1 MKLQVVGQM
10 IAFTDRETLVS
21 GTVNKYRAEFA
32 FDDSWDGYTKT
43 AVFRAD
49 SFGHITSREV
59 LLAGDA
65 CQVPHECLIAGAL
78 LRVGV
83 YGISGD
89 ITTPTIYTQEPIGI
103 ARGAEPAESTQDP
116 TPGVYQQ
123 IINII
128 EAGAIT
134 GPAGPQGPKGDTGET
149 GPQGPK
155 GDTGAAGPQ
164 GATGPQGPAG
174 ERGEVGPQGP
184 KGDTGAQ
191 GLQGPK
197 GDRGE
202 QGIQGPQ
209 GPKGDTGDTGPQ
221 GPQGIQGP
229 KGDPGA
235 KGETGPRGE
244 QGDPGPKGDAF
255 TYSDFTQEQLAGLKG
270 PKGDTG
276 ETGPRGPQ
284 GEQGP
289 TGAKGDTGPQGPQGP
304 KGDTGDTGPR
314 GPTGV
319 GVPSGGTTGQV
330 LSKTEDGTAW
340 TDPPSGGAQPDWNQN
355 DPKAADYVKNRPGGY
370 MQDAIEIE
378 MLAYASRALTSE
390 TVLTENYTGP
400 EIVAGNTYLV
410 RFDEVETEYIA
421 YELQGL
427 VLIGM
432 PFKDVSS
439 SGGFVIAAQGQV
451 LLCIATGAY
460 AGTHGIGVR
469 TKQTNPAL
477 FDSKYLPLAT
487 NDVYGVVKKSDV
499 VTVFNFTEHVVPA
512 ESMHAAIALYN
523 TGNAAITWR
532 GESVIY
538 AAQISDTQIVLA
550 YAGSPLIQLVY
561 TVIQDDGYNR
571 GYGRTLGQA
580 TYTEVQCSQLRVKP
594 TEAYRTV
601 VLTVEDIGDYEVALC
616 ISDPLIVDNHA
627 RLDKTGLTLMTE
639 AMSHEKYRLTVAA
652 DGTPTLIEQ
661 TDSSPRVFTPAPAAA
676 GLPPVTAADN
686 GKVLKV
692 VDGVWTAVAE

>member
-134 GPAGPQGPKGDTGET
+134 GPAGPQGPKGDTGEP

-155 GDTGAAGPQ
+155 GDSGAAGPQ
-164 GATGPQGPAG
+164 GATGLQGPAG

-184 KGDTGAQ
+184 KGDPGDQ

-244 QGDPGPKGDAF
+244 QGDPGP
-255 TYSDFTQEQLAGLKG
+255 
-270 PKGDTG
+270 
-276 ETGPRGPQ
+276 
-284 GEQGP
+284 QGP
-289 TGAKGDTGPQGPQGP
+289 A
-304 KGDTGDTGPR
+304 
-314 GPTGV
+314 GV
-319 GVPSGGTTGQV
+319 GVPSGGAAGQI
-330 LSKTEDGTAW
+330 LSKTADGAAW
-340 TDPPSGGAQPDWNQN
+340 TDPPSGGVTSWN
-355 DPKAADYVKNRPGGY
+355 DL
-370 MQDAIEIE
+370 QDKPFVIVGIE
-378 MLAYASRALTSE
+378 LDYASNVTSCNFSYDELINFYRNGKILIGNFSVSVSGQKSNIGQIACTHE
-390 TVLTENYTGP
+390 TGSAIVFHAFTGLSGSNFA
-400 EIVAGNTYLV
+400 EIVYKSDGTIELV
-410 RFDEVETEYIA
+410 NDTKFNSLTITSA
-421 YELQGL
+421 SGL
-427 VLIGM
+427 IL
-432 PFKDVSS
+432 P
-439 SGGFVIAAQGQV
+439 SGTGKKFSITVDD
-451 LLCIATGAY
+451 TGA
-460 AGTHGIGVR
+460 
-469 TKQTNPAL
+469 
-477 FDSKYLPLAT
+477 
-487 NDVYGVVKKSDV
+487 
-499 VTVFNFTEHVVPA
+499 VTT
-512 ESMHAAIALYN
+512 
-523 TGNAAITWR
+523 
-532 GESVIY
+532 
-538 AAQISDTQIVLA
+538 
-550 YAGSPLIQLVY
+550 
-561 TVIQDDGYNR
+561 
-571 GYGRTLGQA
+571 
-580 TYTEVQCSQLRVKP
+580 TEV
-594 TEAYRTV
+594 T
-601 VLTVEDIGDYEVALC
+601 
-616 ISDPLIVDNHA
+616 
-627 RLDKTGLTLMTE
+627 
-639 AMSHEKYRLTVAA
+639 
-652 DGTPTLIEQ
+652 
-661 TDSSPRVFTPAPAAA
+661 
-676 GLPPVTAADN
+676 
-686 GKVLKV
+686 
-692 VDGVWTAVAE
+692 

>member
-10 IAFTDRETLVS
+10 IAFTERETLVS
-21 GTVNKYRAEFA
+21 GTVNKYRAEFV

-123 IINII
+123 IINLI
-128 EAGAIT
+128 EDGSFAG
-134 GPAGPQGPKGDTGET
+134 PPGPQGPKGDTGEP

-164 GATGPQGPAG
+164 GVTGLQGPAG

-235 KGETGPRGE
+235 KGETGPKGDM
-244 QGDPGPKGDAF
+244 GDPGP
-255 TYSDFTQEQLAGLKG
+255 
-270 PKGDTG
+270 
-276 ETGPRGPQ
+276 
-284 GEQGP
+284 QGP
-289 TGAKGDTGPQGPQGP
+289 A
-304 KGDTGDTGPR
+304 
-314 GPTGV
+314 GV

-340 TDPPSGGAQPDWNQN
+340 TDPPSGGVQPDWNQN
-355 DPKAADYVKNRPGGY
+355 DPTAADYVKNRTH
-370 MQDAIEIE
+370 
-378 MLAYASRALTSE
+378 YAVPLGPRTWDGD
-390 TVLTENYTGP
+390 VTGKQSAMGMYYKVSNSTYNP
-400 EIVAGNTYLV
+400 QNIVAAHIAFNNNGTITEVSGKDAAMSVNFDGYILFSDYVVVCLDATKVLMGNSFPSVGTYFLS
-410 RFDEVETEYIA
+410 RSDLGY
-421 YELQGL
+421 
-427 VLIGM
+427 
-432 PFKDVSS
+432 VSS
-439 SGGFVIAAQGQV
+439 FCVYVIDD
-451 LLCIATGAY
+451 
-460 AGTHGIGVR
+460 
-469 TKQTNPAL
+469 
-477 FDSKYLPLAT
+477 DSRLHRKYLPP
-487 NDVYGVVKKSDV
+487 D
-499 VTVFNFTEHVVPA
+499 
-512 ESMHAAIALYN
+512 AI
-523 TGNAAITWR
+523 
-532 GESVIY
+532 
-538 AAQISDTQIVLA
+538 
-550 YAGSPLIQLVY
+550 
-561 TVIQDDGYNR
+561 
-571 GYGRTLGQA
+571 
-580 TYTEVQCSQLRVKP
+580 
-594 TEAYRTV
+594 
-601 VLTVEDIGDYEVALC
+601 
-616 ISDPLIVDNHA
+616 
-627 RLDKTGLTLMTE
+627 
-639 AMSHEKYRLTVAA
+639 
-652 DGTPTLIEQ
+652 
-661 TDSSPRVFTPAPAAA
+661 
-676 GLPPVTAADN
+676 LPSVTASDN

-692 VDGVWTAVAE
+692 VNGVWTAVAE

>member
-10 IAFTDRETLVS
+10 IAFTERETLVS
-21 GTVNKYRAEFA
+21 GTVNKYRAEFV

-123 IINII
+123 IINLI
-128 EAGAIT
+128 EDGSFAG
-134 GPAGPQGPKGDTGET
+134 PPGPQGPKGDTGET

-174 ERGEVGPQGP
+174 ERGEVGP
-184 KGDTGAQ
+184 
-191 GLQGPK
+191 
-197 GDRGE
+197 
-202 QGIQGPQ
+202 
-209 GPKGDTGDTGPQ
+209 
-221 GPQGIQGP
+221 QGP

-304 KGDTGDTGPR
+304 KGDAGDTGPQ
-314 GPTGV
+314 GPAGV

-340 TDPPSGGAQPDWNQN
+340 TDPPSGGVQPDWNQN
-355 DPKAADYVKNRPGGY
+355 DPTAADYVKNRTH
-370 MQDAIEIE
+370 
-378 MLAYASRALTSE
+378 YAVPLGPRTWDGD
-390 TVLTENYTGP
+390 VTGKQSAMGMYYKVSNSTYNP
-400 EIVAGNTYLV
+400 QNIVAAHIAFNNNGTITEVSGKDAAMSVNFDGYILFSDYVVVCLDATKVLMGNSFPSVGTYFLS
-410 RFDEVETEYIA
+410 RSDLGY
-421 YELQGL
+421 
-427 VLIGM
+427 
-432 PFKDVSS
+432 VSS
-439 SGGFVIAAQGQV
+439 FCVYVIDD
-451 LLCIATGAY
+451 
-460 AGTHGIGVR
+460 
-469 TKQTNPAL
+469 
-477 FDSKYLPLAT
+477 DSRLHRKYLPP
-487 NDVYGVVKKSDV
+487 D
-499 VTVFNFTEHVVPA
+499 
-512 ESMHAAIALYN
+512 AI
-523 TGNAAITWR
+523 
-532 GESVIY
+532 
-538 AAQISDTQIVLA
+538 
-550 YAGSPLIQLVY
+550 
-561 TVIQDDGYNR
+561 
-571 GYGRTLGQA
+571 
-580 TYTEVQCSQLRVKP
+580 
-594 TEAYRTV
+594 
-601 VLTVEDIGDYEVALC
+601 
-616 ISDPLIVDNHA
+616 
-627 RLDKTGLTLMTE
+627 
-639 AMSHEKYRLTVAA
+639 
-652 DGTPTLIEQ
+652 
-661 TDSSPRVFTPAPAAA
+661 
-676 GLPPVTAADN
+676 LPSVTASDN

>member
-1 MKLQVVGQM
+1 MKLQVIGQM
-10 IAFTDRETLVS
+10 IAFTERETLVS
-21 GTVNKYRAEFA
+21 GTVNKYRAEFV

-89 ITTPTIYTQEPIGI
+89 ITTPTIYTQEPIGV

-128 EAGAIT
+128 EAGAIA
-134 GPAGPQGPKGDTGET
+134 GPPGPQGPKGDTGEP

-155 GDTGAAGPQ
+155 GDSGAAGPQ

-235 KGETGPRGE
+235 KGETGPKGE

-289 TGAKGDTGPQGPQGP
+289 TGAKGETGPQGPQGP
-304 KGDTGDTGPR
+304 KGDSGDTGPQ
-314 GPTGV
+314 GPAGV
-319 GVPSGGTTGQV
+319 GVPSGGTAGQV

-340 TDPPSGGAQPDWNQN
+340 TDPPSGGVQPDWDQN
-355 DPKAADYVKNRPGGY
+355 DPTAADYIKNRTHYDEQTVIEWDGDTTGKISVSNAFFRVSELTPTAANLLGGRLLWEREGFETT
-370 MQDAIEIE
+370 DCIIDTE
-378 MLAYASRALTSE
+378 MAAQSGDVVIIGGGEL
-390 TVLTENYTGP
+390 G
-400 EIVAGNTYLV
+400 IVALSAGATISNFAFAEPGVYV
-410 RFDEVETEYIA
+410 TECDYFEMS
-421 YELQGL
+421 YG
-427 VLIGM
+427 V
-432 PFKDVSS
+432 
-439 SGGFVIAAQGQV
+439 
-451 LLCIATGAY
+451 
-460 AGTHGIGVR
+460 THNLPR
-469 TKQTNPAL
+469 
-477 FDSKYLPLAT
+477 KYLPP
-487 NDVYGVVKKSDV
+487 D
-499 VTVFNFTEHVVPA
+499 
-512 ESMHAAIALYN
+512 AI
-523 TGNAAITWR
+523 
-532 GESVIY
+532 
-538 AAQISDTQIVLA
+538 
-550 YAGSPLIQLVY
+550 
-561 TVIQDDGYNR
+561 
-571 GYGRTLGQA
+571 
-580 TYTEVQCSQLRVKP
+580 
-594 TEAYRTV
+594 
-601 VLTVEDIGDYEVALC
+601 
-616 ISDPLIVDNHA
+616 
-627 RLDKTGLTLMTE
+627 
-639 AMSHEKYRLTVAA
+639 
-652 DGTPTLIEQ
+652 
-661 TDSSPRVFTPAPAAA
+661 
-676 GLPPVTAADN
+676 LPSVTASDN

-692 VDGVWTAVAE
+692 VNGVWTAVAE

>member
-10 IAFTDRETLVS
+10 IAFTERETLVS
-21 GTVNKYRAEFA
+21 GTVNKYRAEFV

-49 SFGHITSREV
+49 SFGRVTSREV

-123 IINII
+123 IINLI
-128 EAGAIT
+128 EDGSFAG
-134 GPAGPQGPKGDTGET
+134 PPGPQGPKGDTGET

-174 ERGEVGPQGP
+174 ERGEVGP
-184 KGDTGAQ
+184 
-191 GLQGPK
+191 
-197 GDRGE
+197 
-202 QGIQGPQ
+202 
-209 GPKGDTGDTGPQ
+209 
-221 GPQGIQGP
+221 QGP

-304 KGDTGDTGPR
+304 KGDAGDTGPQ
-314 GPTGV
+314 GPAGV
-319 GVPSGGTTGQV
+319 GVPSGGTEGQV
-330 LSKTEDGTAW
+330 LSKTADGTAW
-340 TDPPSGGAQPDWNQN
+340 TDPPSGGVQPDWNQN
-355 DPKAADYVKNRPGGY
+355 DPTAADYVKNRTHYAVPLGPRTWDG
-370 MQDAIEIE
+370 DA
-378 MLAYASRALTSE
+378 
-390 TVLTENYTGP
+390 TGKQSAMGMYYKVSNSTYNP
-400 EIVAGNTYLV
+400 QNIVAAHIAFNNNGTITEVSGKDAAMSVNFDGYILFSDYVVVCLDATKVLMGNSFPSVGTYFLS
-410 RFDEVETEYIA
+410 RSDLGY
-421 YELQGL
+421 
-427 VLIGM
+427 
-432 PFKDVSS
+432 VSS
-439 SGGFVIAAQGQV
+439 FCVYVIDD
-451 LLCIATGAY
+451 
-460 AGTHGIGVR
+460 
-469 TKQTNPAL
+469 
-477 FDSKYLPLAT
+477 DSRLHRKYLPP
-487 NDVYGVVKKSDV
+487 D
-499 VTVFNFTEHVVPA
+499 
-512 ESMHAAIALYN
+512 AI
-523 TGNAAITWR
+523 
-532 GESVIY
+532 
-538 AAQISDTQIVLA
+538 
-550 YAGSPLIQLVY
+550 
-561 TVIQDDGYNR
+561 
-571 GYGRTLGQA
+571 
-580 TYTEVQCSQLRVKP
+580 
-594 TEAYRTV
+594 
-601 VLTVEDIGDYEVALC
+601 
-616 ISDPLIVDNHA
+616 
-627 RLDKTGLTLMTE
+627 
-639 AMSHEKYRLTVAA
+639 
-652 DGTPTLIEQ
+652 
-661 TDSSPRVFTPAPAAA
+661 
-676 GLPPVTAADN
+676 LPSVTASDN

-692 VDGVWTAVAE
+692 VNGVWTAVAE

>member
-10 IAFTDRETLVS
+10 IAFTERETLVS
-21 GTVNKYRAEFA
+21 GTVNKYRAEFV

-49 SFGHITSREV
+49 SFGRVTSREV

-134 GPAGPQGPKGDTGET
+134 GPAGPQGPKGDTGEP

-155 GDTGAAGPQ
+155 GDTGETGPQ
-164 GATGPQGPAG
+164 GATGLQGPAG

-197 GDRGE
+197 GDQGE

-235 KGETGPRGE
+235 KGETGPKGE

-276 ETGPRGPQ
+276 ETGPRGLQ

-304 KGDTGDTGPR
+304 KGDAGDTGPQ
-314 GPTGV
+314 GPAGV

-340 TDPPSGGAQPDWNQN
+340 TDPPSGGVQPDWNQN
-355 DPKAADYVKNRPGGY
+355 DPTAADYVKNRTH
-370 MQDAIEIE
+370 
-378 MLAYASRALTSE
+378 YAVPLGPRTWDGD
-390 TVLTENYTGP
+390 VTGKQSAMGMYYKVSNSTYNP
-400 EIVAGNTYLV
+400 QNIVAAHIAFNNNGTITEVSGKDAAMSVNFDGYILFSDYVVVCLDATKVLMGNSFPSVGTYFLS
-410 RFDEVETEYIA
+410 RSDLGY
-421 YELQGL
+421 
-427 VLIGM
+427 
-432 PFKDVSS
+432 VSS
-439 SGGFVIAAQGQV
+439 FCVYVIDD
-451 LLCIATGAY
+451 
-460 AGTHGIGVR
+460 
-469 TKQTNPAL
+469 
-477 FDSKYLPLAT
+477 DSRLHRKYLPP
-487 NDVYGVVKKSDV
+487 D
-499 VTVFNFTEHVVPA
+499 
-512 ESMHAAIALYN
+512 AI
-523 TGNAAITWR
+523 
-532 GESVIY
+532 
-538 AAQISDTQIVLA
+538 
-550 YAGSPLIQLVY
+550 
-561 TVIQDDGYNR
+561 
-571 GYGRTLGQA
+571 
-580 TYTEVQCSQLRVKP
+580 
-594 TEAYRTV
+594 
-601 VLTVEDIGDYEVALC
+601 
-616 ISDPLIVDNHA
+616 
-627 RLDKTGLTLMTE
+627 
-639 AMSHEKYRLTVAA
+639 
-652 DGTPTLIEQ
+652 
-661 TDSSPRVFTPAPAAA
+661 
-676 GLPPVTAADN
+676 LPSVTASDN

-692 VDGVWTAVAE
+692 VNGVWTAVAE

>member
-1 MKLQVVGQM
+1 MKLQVIGQM
-10 IAFTDRETLVS
+10 IAFTERETLVS
-21 GTVNKYRAEFA
+21 GTVNKYRAEFV

-49 SFGHITSREV
+49 SFGRVTSREV

-128 EAGAIT
+128 EAGAIA
-134 GPAGPQGPKGDTGET
+134 GPAGPQGPKGDTGEP

-155 GDTGAAGPQ
+155 GDSGAAGPQ

-221 GPQGIQGP
+221 GPQG
-229 KGDPGA
+229 
-235 KGETGPRGE
+235 
-244 QGDPGPKGDAF
+244 
-255 TYSDFTQEQLAGLKG
+255 
-270 PKGDTG
+270 
-276 ETGPRGPQ
+276 
-284 GEQGP
+284 EQGP
-289 TGAKGDTGPQGPQGP
+289 A
-304 KGDTGDTGPR
+304 
-314 GPTGV
+314 GV
-319 GVPSGGTTGQV
+319 GVPPGGTAGQV
-330 LSKTEDGTAW
+330 LSKTEDGAAW
-340 TDPPSGGAQPDWNQN
+340 TDPPSGGVQPDWNQN
-355 DPKAADYVKNRPGGY
+355 DPTAADYVRNRPGGY
-370 MQDAIEIE
+370 MQDEIEIE

-432 PFKDVSS
+432 PFEDVNS
-439 SGGFVIAAQGQV
+439 SGGFVITAQRQV
-451 LLCIATGAY
+451 LLCIATGGY
-460 AGTHGIGVR
+460 AGTHGIGVY
-469 TKQTNPAL
+469 TKEPLPAVI
-477 FDSKYLPLAT
+477 DTKYLPKTTLLLRTPLTELTDAQLQIIVNKLREGIRYVCT
-487 NDVYGVVKKSDV
+487 FNDFAYEIIACFYAD
-499 VTVFNFTEHVVPA
+499 TVGYQF
-512 ESMHAAIALYN
+512 
-523 TGNAAITWR
+523 
-532 GESVIY
+532 IY
-538 AAQISDTQIVLA
+538 ADLTNSAKITLLYGTPSGGWTETKLSASAQDIDTMIRNYMYNIKSYQVYRSTGVPSAGQTIYYGITGDSNGAQVEKNTAMGNGMVNIDKRYIVTNGDTSIVLA
-550 YAGSPLIQLVY
+550 SSTAGSAKNFRI
-561 TVIQDDGYNR
+561 TVDDTGAV
-571 GYGRTLGQA
+571 T
-580 TYTEVQCSQLRVKP
+580 TTEV
-594 TEAYRTV
+594 T
-601 VLTVEDIGDYEVALC
+601 
-616 ISDPLIVDNHA
+616 
-627 RLDKTGLTLMTE
+627 
-639 AMSHEKYRLTVAA
+639 
-652 DGTPTLIEQ
+652 
-661 TDSSPRVFTPAPAAA
+661 
-676 GLPPVTAADN
+676 
-686 GKVLKV
+686 
-692 VDGVWTAVAE
+692 

>member
-10 IAFTDRETLVS
+10 IAFTERETLVS

-89 ITTPTIYTQEPIGI
+89 ITTPTIYTQEPIGV
-103 ARGAEPAESTQDP
+103 ARGAEPAESTQAP

-134 GPAGPQGPKGDTGET
+134 GPAGPQGPAGERGET

-155 GDTGAAGPQ
+155 GDTGATGPQ
-164 GATGPQGPAG
+164 GVTGLQGPAG
-174 ERGEVGPQGP
+174 ERGEVGPQGE
-184 KGDTGAQ
+184 KGDTGAR

-209 GPKGDTGDTGPQ
+209 GPKGDTGNTGPQ

-235 KGETGPRGE
+235 KGETGPKGE

-276 ETGPRGPQ
+276 ETGQRGPQ

-304 KGDTGDTGPR
+304 KGDTGDTGPQ
-314 GPTGV
+314 GPAGV
-319 GVPSGGTTGQV
+319 GVPSGGTAGQI
-330 LSKTEDGTAW
+330 LSKTADGTAW
-340 TDPPSGGAQPDWNQN
+340 TDPPSGGVQPNWNQN
-355 DPKAADYVKNRPGGY
+355 DPTAADYVANRPGGY
-370 MQDAIEIE
+370 TEVMETTLYEGTISTTYQNGWNAAEMEVAI
-378 MLAYASRALTSE
+378 
-390 TVLTENYTGP
+390 P
-400 EIVAGNTYLV
+400 IVAGKKYVVVFNGTRYVCTSFTATLGPKV
-410 RFDEVETEYIA
+410 DGVCIGNATFFLGGEDTGEPFVVITAAPTMLFVAQNAGPHTLNILEEVET
-421 YELQGL
+421 
-427 VLIGM
+427 VV
-432 PFKDVSS
+432 PF
-439 SGGFVIAAQGQV
+439 Q
-451 LLCIATGAY
+451 
-460 AGTHGIGVR
+460 
-469 TKQTNPAL
+469 
-477 FDSKYLPLAT
+477 SKYIPTERMVINLLGTANNPSIDVTFKEIIEYMDTSRDIVINYDQEIYPLAGNT
-487 NDVYGVVKKSDV
+487 MKSIKFAKLVYGYGQSQWTIRGFEVTEDGVTWISQLLNADWLIKSSTVNSTKKFRI
-499 VTVFNFTEHVVPA
+499 TVDD
-512 ESMHAAIALYN
+512 
-523 TGNAAITWR
+523 TGT
-532 GESVIY
+532 
-538 AAQISDTQIVLA
+538 ISA
-550 YAGSPLIQLVY
+550 
-561 TVIQDDGYNR
+561 
-571 GYGRTLGQA
+571 
-580 TYTEVQCSQLRVKP
+580 TEV
-594 TEAYRTV
+594 T
-601 VLTVEDIGDYEVALC
+601 
-616 ISDPLIVDNHA
+616 
-627 RLDKTGLTLMTE
+627 
-639 AMSHEKYRLTVAA
+639 
-652 DGTPTLIEQ
+652 
-661 TDSSPRVFTPAPAAA
+661 
-676 GLPPVTAADN
+676 
-686 GKVLKV
+686 
-692 VDGVWTAVAE
+692 

>member
-10 IAFTDRETLVS
+10 IAFTERETLVS
-21 GTVNKYRAEFA
+21 GTVNKYRAEFV

-49 SFGHITSREV
+49 SFGRITSREV

-134 GPAGPQGPKGDTGET
+134 GPAGPQGPKGDTGEP

-155 GDTGAAGPQ
+155 GDMGAAGPQ

-174 ERGEVGPQGP
+174 ERGEVGLQGP
-184 KGDTGAQ
+184 KGDPGDQ

-235 KGETGPRGE
+235 KGETGPKGE

-276 ETGPRGPQ
+276 ETGPQGPQ

-314 GPTGV
+314 GPAGV
-319 GVPSGGTTGQV
+319 GVPSGGTAGQV
-330 LSKTEDGTAW
+330 LSKTEDGAAW
-340 TDPPSGGAQPDWNQN
+340 TDPPSGGVQPDWDQN
-355 DPKAADYVKNRPGGY
+355 DPTAADYVRNRLCYKDDPTTQVLVHGQFDVDTEDGVEIPSLELTTFGEQFNVVFDEITY
-370 MQDAIEIE
+370 ECESYWNNGSIVIGDVLFGDYSTYPFVIEI
-378 MLAYASRALTSE
+378 LSDVCFLYASTLGAHSLSVSK
-390 TVLTENYTGP
+390 TVQTIHT
-400 EIVAGNTYLV
+400 
-410 RFDEVETEYIA
+410 
-421 YELQGL
+421 
-427 VLIGM
+427 M
-432 PFKDVSS
+432 P
-439 SGGFVIAAQGQV
+439 
-451 LLCIATGAY
+451 
-460 AGTHGIGVR
+460 R
-469 TKQTNPAL
+469 E
-477 FDSKYLPLAT
+477 YLPVCTTNELGATSVEHMRDALVTESVHLIIGSTIYGELRNSVGAKLIARNVIFNGVYYYCYDTSFSKSVSQSFAKLSAFDKIGLSFCTLQLTFNGTSDTATLSGVDIVGAT
-487 NDVYGVVKKSDV
+487 NV
-499 VTVFNFTEHVVPA
+499 
-512 ESMHAAIALYN
+512 
-523 TGNAAITWR
+523 
-532 GESVIY
+532 
-538 AAQISDTQIVLA
+538 
-550 YAGSPLIQLVY
+550 
-561 TVIQDDGYNR
+561 
-571 GYGRTLGQA
+571 
-580 TYTEVQCSQLRVKP
+580 
-594 TEAYRTV
+594 
-601 VLTVEDIGDYEVALC
+601 
-616 ISDPLIVDNHA
+616 
-627 RLDKTGLTLMTE
+627 
-639 AMSHEKYRLTVAA
+639 
-652 DGTPTLIEQ
+652 
-661 TDSSPRVFTPAPAAA
+661 
-676 GLPPVTAADN
+676 LPPVTASDN

-692 VDGVWTAVAE
+692 VNGVWTAVAE

>member
-1 MKLQVVGQM
+1 MKLQVIGQM
-10 IAFTDRETLVS
+10 IAFTERETLVS
-21 GTVNKYRAEFA
+21 GTVNKYRAEFV

-83 YGISGD
+83 YGISGG
-89 ITTPTIYTQEPIGI
+89 ITTPTIYTQEPIGV

-128 EAGAIT
+128 EAGAIA
-134 GPAGPQGPKGDTGET
+134 GPPGPQGPKGDTGEP

-155 GDTGAAGPQ
+155 GDMGAAGPQ

-255 TYSDFTQEQLAGLKG
+255 TYSDFTQEQIAGLKG

-289 TGAKGDTGPQGPQGP
+289 A
-304 KGDTGDTGPR
+304 
-314 GPTGV
+314 GV
-319 GVPSGGTTGQV
+319 GVPSGGTAGQV
-330 LSKTEDGTAW
+330 LSKTADGTAW
-340 TDPPSGGAQPDWNQN
+340 TDPPSGGVQPDWAQN
-355 DPKAADYVKNRPGGY
+355 DPTAADYVKNRTHYDEQTVIEWDGDTSGKISVSDVFFRVSDLTPTVDDLIGGRLVWEKEGFETT
-370 MQDAIEIE
+370 DCIIDTE
-378 MLAYASRALTSE
+378 MAAQSGDVVIIGGGEL
-390 TVLTENYTGP
+390 G
-400 EIVAGNTYLV
+400 IVALSAGATISNFAFAEPGVYV
-410 RFDEVETEYIA
+410 TECDYFEMS
-421 YELQGL
+421 YG
-427 VLIGM
+427 V
-432 PFKDVSS
+432 
-439 SGGFVIAAQGQV
+439 
-451 LLCIATGAY
+451 
-460 AGTHGIGVR
+460 THNLPR
-469 TKQTNPAL
+469 
-477 FDSKYLPLAT
+477 KYLPP
-487 NDVYGVVKKSDV
+487 D
-499 VTVFNFTEHVVPA
+499 
-512 ESMHAAIALYN
+512 AI
-523 TGNAAITWR
+523 
-532 GESVIY
+532 
-538 AAQISDTQIVLA
+538 
-550 YAGSPLIQLVY
+550 
-561 TVIQDDGYNR
+561 
-571 GYGRTLGQA
+571 
-580 TYTEVQCSQLRVKP
+580 
-594 TEAYRTV
+594 
-601 VLTVEDIGDYEVALC
+601 
-616 ISDPLIVDNHA
+616 
-627 RLDKTGLTLMTE
+627 
-639 AMSHEKYRLTVAA
+639 
-652 DGTPTLIEQ
+652 
-661 TDSSPRVFTPAPAAA
+661 
-676 GLPPVTAADN
+676 LPYVTASDN
-686 GKVLKV
+686 GKLLQV
-692 VDGVWTAVAE
+692 VNGAWAAVTIENAAGGSY

>member
-1 MKLQVVGQM
+1 MKLQVIGQM
-10 IAFTDRETLVS
+10 IAFMERETLVS
-21 GTVNKYRAEFA
+21 GTVNKYRAEFV

-134 GPAGPQGPKGDTGET
+134 GPAGPRGPKGDTGEP

-164 GATGPQGPAG
+164 GATGLQGPAG

-184 KGDTGAQ
+184 KGDTGA
-191 GLQGPK
+191 
-197 GDRGE
+197 
-202 QGIQGPQ
+202 
-209 GPKGDTGDTGPQ
+209 
-221 GPQGIQGP
+221 
-229 KGDPGA
+229 
-235 KGETGPRGE
+235 KGETGPKGE

-289 TGAKGDTGPQGPQGP
+289 TGAKGDAGPQGPQGP
-304 KGDTGDTGPR
+304 KGDMGDPGPQ
-314 GPTGV
+314 GPAGV
-319 GVPSGGTTGQV
+319 GVPSGGTAGQV

-340 TDPPSGGAQPDWNQN
+340 TDPPSGGDGSNLIVTFTNATGG
-355 DPKAADYVKNRPGGY
+355 GGY
-370 MQDAIEIE
+370 EADK
-378 MLAYASRALTSE
+378 
-390 TVLTENYTGP
+390 
-400 EIVAGNTYLV
+400 TY
-410 RFDEVETEYIA
+410 DEVA
-421 YELQGL
+421 
-427 VLIGM
+427 
-432 PFKDVSS
+432 
-439 SGGFVIAAQGQV
+439 
-451 LLCIATGAY
+451 
-460 AGTHGIGVR
+460 
-469 TKQTNPAL
+469 
-477 FDSKYLPLAT
+477 
-487 NDVYGVVKKSDV
+487 
-499 VTVFNFTEHVVPA
+499 
-512 ESMHAAIALYN
+512 AAI
-523 TGNAAITWR
+523 NAGRNVVGKEGLFYFPLVQFNPLGDRLRILFFLDINDMGPR
-532 GESVIY
+532 GFSLEPNNSVEMVI
-538 AAQISDTQIVLA
+538 
-550 YAGSPLIQLVY
+550 GS
-561 TVIQDDGYNR
+561 
-571 GYGRTLGQA
+571 
-580 TYTEVQCSQLRVKP
+580 
-594 TEAYRTV
+594 
-601 VLTVEDIGDYEVALC
+601 
-616 ISDPLIVDNHA
+616 
-627 RLDKTGLTLMTE
+627 RLP
-639 AMSHEKYRLTVAA
+639 Y
-652 DGTPTLIEQ
+652 
-661 TDSSPRVFTPAPAAA
+661 
-676 GLPPVTAADN
+676 VTAADN

-692 VDGVWTAVAE
+692 VNGVWTAVAE

>member
-1 MKLQVVGQM
+1 MKLQVIGQM
-10 IAFTDRETLVS
+10 IAFTERETLVS
-21 GTVNKYRAEFA
+21 GTVNKYRAEFE

-123 IINII
+123 IINLI
-128 EAGAIT
+128 EDGSFAG
-134 GPAGPQGPKGDTGET
+134 PPGPQGPKGET

-174 ERGEVGPQGP
+174 ERGEVGP
-184 KGDTGAQ
+184 
-191 GLQGPK
+191 
-197 GDRGE
+197 
-202 QGIQGPQ
+202 
-209 GPKGDTGDTGPQ
+209 
-221 GPQGIQGP
+221 QGP

-304 KGDTGDTGPR
+304 KGDAGDTGPQ
-314 GPTGV
+314 GPAGV
-319 GVPSGGTTGQV
+319 GVPSGGTEGQV
-330 LSKTEDGTAW
+330 LSKTADGTAW
-340 TDPPSGGAQPDWNQN
+340 TDPPSGGVQPDWNQN
-355 DPKAADYVKNRPGGY
+355 DPTAADYVKNRTHYAVPLGPRTWDG
-370 MQDAIEIE
+370 DA
-378 MLAYASRALTSE
+378 
-390 TVLTENYTGP
+390 TGKQSAMGMYYKVSNSTYNP
-400 EIVAGNTYLV
+400 QNIVAAHIAFNNNGTITEVSGKDAAMSVNFDGYILFSDYVVVCLDATKVLMGNSFPSVGTYFLS
-410 RFDEVETEYIA
+410 RSDLGY
-421 YELQGL
+421 
-427 VLIGM
+427 
-432 PFKDVSS
+432 VSS
-439 SGGFVIAAQGQV
+439 FCVYVIDD
-451 LLCIATGAY
+451 
-460 AGTHGIGVR
+460 
-469 TKQTNPAL
+469 
-477 FDSKYLPLAT
+477 DSRLHRKYLPP
-487 NDVYGVVKKSDV
+487 D
-499 VTVFNFTEHVVPA
+499 
-512 ESMHAAIALYN
+512 AI
-523 TGNAAITWR
+523 
-532 GESVIY
+532 
-538 AAQISDTQIVLA
+538 
-550 YAGSPLIQLVY
+550 
-561 TVIQDDGYNR
+561 
-571 GYGRTLGQA
+571 
-580 TYTEVQCSQLRVKP
+580 
-594 TEAYRTV
+594 
-601 VLTVEDIGDYEVALC
+601 
-616 ISDPLIVDNHA
+616 
-627 RLDKTGLTLMTE
+627 
-639 AMSHEKYRLTVAA
+639 
-652 DGTPTLIEQ
+652 
-661 TDSSPRVFTPAPAAA
+661 
-676 GLPPVTAADN
+676 LPSVTAADN